1 MIGSKYDIATPTGK
15 ITHYLQ
21 GQLSPQQKILSLNSQ
36 VSSEENKIVQPIVY
50 EGIWVSGI
58 TFWIKEL
65 VWFINFGSNCWVPDG
80 AAEEAGLM
88 VGDYVLAVNGVDV
101 TSIPHSKAANL
112 ARQGTP
118 RSADLRI
125 YRSPASFSVKLSLG
139 DKQ

>member
-1 MIGSKYDIATPTGK
+1 MFSYIPAES
-15 ITHYLQ
+15 
-21 GQLSPQQKILSLNSQ
+21 LSPYIFKKQSNSICCSDDVVEKGETDSLRKENIPLGFEEKEAD
-36 VSSEENKIVQPIVY
+36 SSAPP
-50 EGIWVSGI
+50 EGKRFKHGCGWTLFPGY
-58 TFWIKEL
+58 
-65 VWFINFGSNCWVPDG
+65 G

-101 TSIPHSKAANL
+101 TSIPHSEAANL